1 VAEPK
6 REVAVAARHLP
17 LDTDRLLAY
26 VEDGVGWM
34 VFNNP
39 ERLNA
44 VNFAMKQAIP
54 GIMQSFDADEEV
66 RVVVISGTGERAFVS
81 GADVTEF
88 GELRSTPEAIRV
100 YDEVSNR
107 MWDSLRDL
115 RKPLIALIR
124 GFALGGGLETALRAD
139 MRIAAENA
147 EFGIPAV
154 KIGLGFSLHN
164 TDEMMRVLGPTRTA
178 DLLLT
183 GRRMK
188 ADEALASGLVN
199 QVVPLAEIDQVVKDL
214 AAEIASNAP
223 LAVRVVK
230 ANMRAHHLPA
240 GERDEAQLEAMAAEC
255 YASEDYAEG
264 RLALSEKRK
273 PHFTGR

>member
-1 VAEPK
+1 MTV
-6 REVAVAARHLP
+6 RQIS
-17 LDTDRLLAY
+17 LDTDRLRAT

-54 GIMQSFDADEEV
+54 GIIEQFDADDEV
-66 RVVVISGTGERAFVS
+66 RVVVMMGSGERAFVS

-100 YDEVSNR
+100 YDEVTER
-107 MWDSLRDL
+107 MWDSLHAL
-115 RKPLIALIR
+115 SKPLIALVR
-124 GFALGGGLETALRAD
+124 GFVLGGGLEAALRAD
-139 MRIAAENA
+139 LRIAAENA
-147 EFGIPAV
+147 EFGIPAA
-154 KIGLGFSLHN
+154 KIGLGLSFEN
-164 TDEMMRVLGPTRTA
+164 TDELMRVIGPTHAA

-188 ADEALASGLVN
+188 ADEALACGLVN
-199 QVVPLAEIDQVVKDL
+199 RVVPLDEIEDVVREL

-223 LAVRVVK
+223 LAVRQLK
-230 ANMRAHHLPA
+230 ANMQASPLPER
-240 GERDEAQLEAMAAEC
+240 ERDRGRLDALEAEC

-264 RLALSEKRK
+264 RRALSEKRH
-273 PHFTGR
+273 PEFTGR

>member
-1 VAEPK
+1 VAI
-6 REVAVAARHLP
+6 RHLT
-17 LDTDRLLAY
+17 LETDRLLAY
-26 VEDGVGWM
+26 VEDGVGWL

-54 GIMQSFDADEEV
+54 EVIEAFDSVDDV
-66 RVVVISGTGERAFVS
+66 RVVVITGVGERAFVS

-100 YDEVSNR
+100 YDEVTNR

-115 RKPLIALIR
+115 RKPLIALVR

-139 MRIAAENA
+139 LRIAAENA

-154 KIGLGFSLHN
+154 KIGLGFHFEN
-164 TDEMMRVLGPTRTA
+164 TQELLRVIGPTKTA

-183 GRRMK
+183 GRRMG
-188 ADEALASGLVN
+188 AQEALACGLVN
-199 QVVPLAEIDQVVKDL
+199 QVAPLEEIEQVVREL
-214 AAEIASNAP
+214 ATEIAGNAP
-223 LAVRVVK
+223 LAVRLVK
-230 ANMRAHHLPA
+230 ANMVADRLPPE
-240 GERDEAQLEAMAAEC
+240 ERDYEELDALVAAC
-255 YASEDYAEG
+255 YASADYAEG
-264 RLALSEKRK
+264 RRALSEKRR

>member
-1 VAEPK
+1 MAI
-6 REVAVAARHLP
+6 RHLS

-39 ERLNA
+39 KRLNA

-54 GIMQSFDADEEV
+54 GIVEAFDTDDEV
-66 RVVVISGTGERAFVS
+66 RVVVITGTGERAFVS

-100 YDEVSNR
+100 YDEVTNR
-107 MWDSLRDL
+107 MWDSLRQL
-115 RKPLIALIR
+115 RKPMIALVR
-124 GFALGGGLETALRAD
+124 GFALGGGLETVLRAD
-139 MRIAAENA
+139 IRIAAENA

-154 KIGLGFSLHN
+154 KIGLGFSFDN
-164 TDEMMRVLGPTRTA
+164 TEELLRVIGPTHTA

-183 GRRMK
+183 GRRMN
-188 ADEALASGLVN
+188 AEEALTSGLVN
-199 QVVPLAEIDQVVKDL
+199 RVVPLDEIDQVVRDL
-214 AAEIASNAP
+214 AAEIAANAP
-223 LAVRVVK
+223 LAVRLVK
-230 ANMRAHHLPA
+230 ANMQADHLPA
-240 GERDEAQLEAMAAEC
+240 DERDQAQLDALAAEC

-264 RLALSEKRK
+264 RRALNEKRQ

>member
-1 VAEPK
+1 ME
-6 REVAVAARHLP
+6 REAAMAVRQLS
-17 LDTDRLLAY
+17 LGTDRLLAS

-54 GIMQSFDADEEV
+54 GIIEGFDSDDEV
-66 RVVVISGTGERAFVS
+66 RVVVITGAGERAFVS

-100 YDEVSNR
+100 YDEVTDR
-107 MWDSLRDL
+107 MWDSLHQL
-115 RKPLIALIR
+115 SKPLIALVR

-139 MRIAAENA
+139 LRIAAENA
-147 EFGIPAV
+147 EFGIPAA
-154 KIGLGFSLHN
+154 KIGLGLSFEN
-164 TDEMMRVLGPTRTA
+164 TDELMRVIGPTHAA

-183 GRRMK
+183 GRRMT
-188 ADEALASGLVN
+188 ADEALSCGLVN
-199 QVVPLAEIDQVVKDL
+199 RVVSLDEIEGVVRELAV
-214 AAEIASNAP
+214 EIASNAP
-223 LAVRVVK
+223 LAVRQLK
-230 ANMRAHHLPA
+230 ANMQASHLPEH
-240 GERDEAQLEAMAAEC
+240 ERDRARLDALEAEC

-264 RLALSEKRK
+264 RRALSEKRR
-273 PHFTGR
+273 PQFTGR

>member
-1 VAEPK
+1 MAI
-6 REVAVAARHLP
+6 RHLT

-26 VEDGVGWM
+26 IEDGVGWM

-39 ERLNA
+39 DRLNA

-54 GIMQSFDADEEV
+54 AIVEAFAADDEV
-66 RVVVISGTGERAFVS
+66 RVVVITGAGDRAFVS

-100 YDEVSNR
+100 YDEVTNR
-107 MWDSLRDL
+107 MWDSLCGL
-115 RKPLIALIR
+115 QKPLIALIR
-124 GFALGGGLETALRAD
+124 GFALGGGVETALRAD

-147 EFGIPAV
+147 MFGIPAV
-154 KIGLGFSLHN
+154 KIGLGFSFDN
-164 TDEMMRVLGPTRTA
+164 TEELLRVIGPTHTA

-183 GRRMK
+183 GRRMN
-188 ADEALASGLVN
+188 AGEALAIGLVN
-199 QVVPLAEIDQVVKDL
+199 RVVPLDEIDQVVRDL
-214 AAEIASNAP
+214 AMEIAANAP
-223 LAVRVVK
+223 LAVGLVK
-230 ANMRAHHLPA
+230 ANIQA
-240 GERDEAQLEAMAAEC
+240 GHQPEHERDRTRLDALAAEC

-264 RLALSEKRK
+264 RRALTEKRR

>member
-1 VAEPK
+1 MAI
-6 REVAVAARHLP
+6 RHLS
-17 LDTDRLLAY
+17 LNTDRLLAT

-44 VNFAMKQAIP
+44 INFAMKRSIP
-54 GIMQSFDADEEV
+54 GIIEGFDADDEV
-66 RVVVISGTGERAFVS
+66 RVVVISGAGERAFVS

-100 YDEVSNR
+100 YDEVTDR
-107 MWDSLRDL
+107 MWDSLHQFS
-115 RKPLIALIR
+115 KPLIALVR

-139 MRIAAENA
+139 LRIAAENA
-147 EFGIPAV
+147 EFGIPAA
-154 KIGLGFSLHN
+154 KIGLGLSFEN
-164 TDEMMRVLGPTRTA
+164 TDELMRVIGPTHAA

-188 ADEALASGLVN
+188 ADEALACGLVN
-199 QVVPLAEIDQVVKDL
+199 RVVPLDEIEGVVREL
-214 AAEIASNAP
+214 ANEIASNAP
-223 LAVRVVK
+223 LAVRQLK
-230 ANMRAHHLPA
+230 ANMRASELPEQ
-240 GERDEAQLEAMAAEC
+240 ERDRAQLDALEAEC

-264 RLALSEKRK
+264 RRALSEKRQ